1 MKVIIRIHTGRLL
14 KSLLVLIL
22 SALLV
27 SGGVFIFFYRHYSQR
42 IDRAIRE
49 RPWEVFP
56 AIHSAPSILF
66 PGQAMSYDDLVQTL
80 ERRGYVLSSFLEHP
94 PAYKPVPDRQTILVV
109 NDGDWEPGPHGAPM
123 RGRIRFDA
131 HRVVAVTEL
140 QTGQPLAR
148 FAIRPARLSAQRSG
162 ERRIQV
168 TYDDLPPNLVYAV
181 LAAEDQRFFN
191 HPGLDLPGI
200 IRSFIRNV
208 EADQVVEGGSTLT
221 QQLAKNIFLSPEKT
235 FRRKLEEAFISL
247 ILETRLDKKELFELY
262 ANLVYMGQTASFSI
276 YGLGQAADIY
286 CNKDIR
292 NLNLSECALL
302 AGLIRSP
309 NQLHPFRHPQGAL
322 ARRNRILEAMENAG
336 YILPD
341 EAMIAAAAPLPQP
354 ESDVFD
360 ELPPSPYFLDYL
372 AADIRQRLATGTMRP
387 TDDVYSSLN
396 LELQQAADGAVTAGY
411 EQIIH
416 QLARDYP
423 AEPAAELQLALVALA
438 PASGQILAMTG
449 GRDYRVSQFNRAV
462 FARRQAGSIVK
473 PLIYT
478 FLVEQGAENPDLGL
492 TAATV
497 VDDRP
502 VTIRYGRRSYRPHN
516 YRNRYAG
523 PVTMKTA
530 LARSLNSA
538 TVQLAERAGFP
549 AVARYL
555 GRFPFTRP
563 AVPYPSVALGTLDV
577 TPLEIAT
584 AYTIYLNEG
593 RLQPSHPWSLMTP
606 SAGMTAQAARSLSSP
621 QAAFITLDMMQ
632 AVVEWGTAHR
642 LRDLGLELTLAG
654 KTGTAHDGW
663 FVGLCD
669 NLICCIWVGYD
680 QNRDFPLSGGES
692 ALQVYAEFLKRAQRV
707 YPVVPLQ
714 PRPPSRLTRCRI
726 CLRSGEL
733 ANTGC
738 PETGELYFFTGTE
751 PHTSCQIHH

>member
-14 KSLLVLIL
+14 KSTLALLLCV
-22 SALLV
+22 LLV

-56 AIHSAPSILF
+56 SIYSAPSILF

-80 ERRGYVLSSFLEHP
+80 ERRGYKLSSFLEDP
-94 PAYKPVPDRQTILVV
+94 PAYKPIPDQQTILVV
-109 NDGDWEPGPHGAPM
+109 NDFDWSPRPHGTPL
-123 RGRIRFDA
+123 RGRIRFDDDQVA
-131 HRVVAVTEL
+131 AVTEL

-162 ERRIQV
+162 ESRIQV
-168 TYDDLPPNLVYAV
+168 LYDQLPPNLVYAV
-181 LAAEDQRFFN
+181 LAAEDQRFFD

-200 IRSFIRNV
+200 IRSFVRNLQA
-208 EADQVVEGGSTLT
+208 EQVVEGGSTIT
-221 QQLAKNIFLSPEKT
+221 QQLAKNLFLTPEKT
-235 FRRKLEEAFISL
+235 LRRKLEEAFISL
-247 ILETRLDKKELFELY
+247 ILETRLGKKELFELY
-262 ANLVYMGQTASFSI
+262 ANQVYLGQTASLSI
-276 YGLGQAADIY
+276 YGLGQAAAIY
-286 CNKDIR
+286 CGKDIR
-292 NLNLSECALL
+292 NLNLPECALL

-309 NQLHPFRHPQGAL
+309 NPLHPFRHPQLAL
-322 ARRNRILEAMENAG
+322 ERRNLILEAMESAG

-354 ESDVFD
+354 QADVFD
-360 ELPPSPYFLDYL
+360 DLPPAPYFLDYL
-372 AADIRQRLATGTMRP
+372 ATDIRRLLATGAIRP
-387 TDDVYSSLN
+387 TDDVHSSLN
-396 LELQQAADGAVTAGY
+396 LELQLAAEEAMTAGY
-411 EQIIH
+411 GQIVH

-423 AEPAAELQLALVALA
+423 AEPAADLQLAVVVLA
-438 PASGQILAMTG
+438 PATGQILAMTG

-462 FARRQAGSIVK
+462 FAHRQAGSILK
-473 PLIYT
+473 PLIYM
-478 FLVEQGAENPDLGL
+478 FLIEKGAENPDLGL

-523 PVTMKTA
+523 PVIMETA

-538 TVQLAERAGFP
+538 TVQLAERVGFP
-549 AVARYL
+549 SVARYL
-555 GRFPFTRP
+555 DRFTFARP
-563 AVPYPSVALGTLDV
+563 ATPYPSVALGTLDV

-584 AYTIYLNEG
+584 AYTIFLNEG
-593 RLQPSHPWSLMTP
+593 RLKPSHPWSPLSLP
-606 SAGMTAQAARSLSSP
+606 AGIPASTTRPLSSP

-632 AVVEWGTAHR
+632 AVVNRGTARR
-642 LRDLGLELTLAG
+642 LRDLAPSLTLAG

-692 ALQVYAEFLKRAQRV
+692 ALLVFAEFLERAQQV

-714 PRPPSRLTRCRI
+714 PRPPAGLTRCRV

-733 ANTGC
+733 ADSAC
-738 PETGELYFFTGTE
+738 PETEELYFFTGTE
-751 PHTSCQIHH
+751 PHRSCQTHH